1 MVLIGITPSVHPDT
15 GRITISQNFLDAV
28 RRAGAL
34 PILLPLYGDDPS
46 LWDEMIAHIDG
57 LILSGGGDIDPTLFG
72 EEMLPQS
79 NPPSPLRDQ
88 EEFYLCR
95 RALEKDMPILGVCR
109 GVQVLNC
116 VLGGNIYQ
124 DIPTQCQGALNHRRH
139 EMPEEK
145 VHEAAV
151 MAGTMLRRITGME
164 VLGVNSLHHQA
175 LKALAPGLVI
185 NALSLDGLIEG
196 VEMPGKKFVLG
207 TQWHPE
213 ILSGACPEAQALFDA
228 FIAACSR

>member
-1 MVLIGITPSVHPDT
+1 
-15 GRITISQNFLDAV
+15 
-28 RRAGAL
+28 
-34 PILLPLYGDDPS
+34 
-46 LWDEMIAHIDG
+46 
-57 LILSGGGDIDPTLFG
+57 
-72 EEMLPQS
+72 
-79 NPPSPLRDQ
+79 
-88 EEFYLCR
+88 
-95 RALEKDMPILGVCR
+95 
-109 GVQVLNC
+109 
-116 VLGGNIYQ
+116 
-124 DIPTQCQGALNHRRH
+124 
-139 EMPEEK
+139 
-145 VHEAAV
+145 
-151 MAGTMLRRITGME
+151 MLRRITGME